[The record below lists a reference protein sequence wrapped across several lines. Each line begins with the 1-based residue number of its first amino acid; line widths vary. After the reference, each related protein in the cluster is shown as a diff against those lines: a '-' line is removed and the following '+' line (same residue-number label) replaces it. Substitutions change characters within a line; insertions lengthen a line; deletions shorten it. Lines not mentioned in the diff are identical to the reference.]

1 MRMCISLFGIL
12 ARMPGGRRRSAGRGF
27 AYWLS
32 LLIGCLAVVVVAG
45 IVYFHFAPDQ
55 LARVVPTPAYST
67 GPGGL
72 YDPGAT
78 LVPNPPVTHT
88 P

>member
-1 MRMCISLFGIL
+1 MAGAHRG
-12 ARMPGGRRRSAGRGF
+12 ARARRGGARGA

-32 LLIGCLAVVVVAG
+32 LLCGCLALVLVG
-45 IVYFHFAPDQ
+45 GLIYWHFAPEQ
-55 LARVVPTPAYST
+55 FAQVIPRPTFSQ

-72 YDPGAT
+72 YDPGTT
-78 LVPNPPVTHT
+78 LVPNPPVTHA

>member
-1 MRMCISLFGIL
+1 
-12 ARMPGGRRRSAGRGF
+12 MPGGQAGRARRGA

-32 LLIGCLAVVVVAG
+32 LLIGCLAVVVIG
-45 IVYFHFAPDQ
+45 GLMYFHFAPQ
-55 LARVVPTPAYST
+55 TFPHLVPTPTYSK

-72 YDPGAT
+72 YNPGVT
-78 LVPNPPVTHT
+78 LVPNPPVTPT

>member
-1 MRMCISLFGIL
+1 MSEGH
-12 ARMPGGRRRSAGRGF
+12 RRRTGRGA

-45 IVYFHFAPDQ
+45 IVYLHFAPEQ
-55 LARVVPTPAYST
+55 FPRIVPTPTYST

-78 LVPNPPVTHT
+78 IVPNPPVTHS

>member
-1 MRMCISLFGIL
+1 MS
-12 ARMPGGRRRSAGRGF
+12 GGRRRRRGF

-32 LLIGCLAVVVVAG
+32 LLIGCLIVVAVAG
-45 IVYFHFAPDQ
+45 IAYYHFAPQ
-55 LARVVPTPAYST
+55 QFPRIVPTPTYSK

-72 YDPGAT
+72 YDPGVT
-78 LVPNPPVTHT
+78 IVPNPPMTHE

>member
-1 MRMCISLFGIL
+1 
-12 ARMPGGRRRSAGRGF
+12 MPGGQRGRARRGA

-32 LLIGCLAVVVVAG
+32 LLIGCLTIVVIG
-45 IVYFHFAPDQ
+45 GLIYFHFSPQ
-55 LARVVPTPAYST
+55 EFARVVPTPTYSK

-72 YDPGAT
+72 YNPGVT
-78 LVPNPPVTHT
+78 LVPNPPVTPT

>member
-1 MRMCISLFGIL
+1 MS
-12 ARMPGGRRRSAGRGF
+12 GGRRSAARRGA

-32 LLIGCLAVVVVAG
+32 LLIGCLAVVVIG
-45 IVYFHFAPDQ
+45 GLMYLHFEPQAFP
-55 LARVVPTPAYST
+55 RVVPTPAYST

-72 YDPGAT
+72 YNPGVT
-78 LVPNPPVTHT
+78 IIPNPPVTPT

>member
-1 MRMCISLFGIL
+1 MS
-12 ARMPGGRRRSAGRGF
+12 GGQRRAHRRGF

-32 LLIGCLAVVVVAG
+32 LLIGCLIVVVLAG
-45 IVYFHFAPDQ
+45 LAYFHFAPDQ
-55 LARVVPTPAYST
+55 FERHFSRVVPTPSYST

-72 YDPGAT
+72 YDPGVT
-78 LVPNPPVTHT
+78 LEPNPPVTHD

>member
-1 MRMCISLFGIL
+1 
-12 ARMPGGRRRSAGRGF
+12 MPGQRRPRRGA

-32 LLIGCLAVVVVAG
+32 LLIGCLAVVVIG
-45 IVYFHFAPDQ
+45 GLMYFHFAPQEFPD
-55 LARVVPTPAYST
+55 LVPTPTYST

-72 YDPGAT
+72 YNPGAT